1 MTAEIIQSMSAV
13 QVGLIVGSMLVSAFV
28 IAIIAR

>member
-1 MTAEIIQSMSAV
+1 MPDLAMSMSAV